1 MSEKL
6 PLELVFT
13 SFPDLSGAHV
23 VCAANYRGRE
33 AQIPYHVYYIKA
45 TREREYTIEREYS
58 ALPTT
63 AAARHKFSRVL
74 SLYSGFYIANV
85 IGQ

>member
-45 TREREYTIEREYS
+45 TREREYT